1 MRRRTIV
8 IVIVLIIS
16 ILTACT
22 TAPVKTVVPG
32 MEQTLA
38 VRTMVALEGVSFFTT
53 STPTCTPIPPEFNN
67 AMNNSSDS
75 RAAAFTLPPTSSP
88 VPSLTPI
95 KVISNMLI
103 NEDGCANIAEFVR
116 DVTVEDF
123 SPFKPNELF
132 TKVWEVKNIGT
143 CIWTSNY
150 ALVFTLGDR
159 MSGVSPKYINQT
171 VKPGDTINLSIDLS
185 APREPDLYT
194 GNWML
199 QDEHGN
205 QFGTGAAAKD
215 FFWVSIMVG
224 STGFANIFG
233 IGGCGGGG

>member
-1 MRRRTIV
+1 MRRRTI
-8 IVIVLIIS
+8 IIAIVLIIS
-16 ILTACT
+16 ILAACT
-22 TAPVKTVVPG
+22 AAPAATVFPG

-38 VRTMVALEGVSFFTT
+38 VRTMVALQGVSFFA
-53 STPTCTPIPPEFNN
+53 TPTPSCTPIPSILINSP
-67 AMNNSSDS
+67 NNSSDS
-75 RAAAFTLPPTSSP
+75 RPAVFTLPPTSSP

-95 KVISNMLI
+95 KVVSNMLI

-116 DVTVEDF
+116 DVTVDDF

-143 CIWTSNY
+143 CIWTPNY
-150 ALVFTLGDR
+150 ALVFTYGDR
-159 MSGVSPKYINQT
+159 MSGISPKYLNQT

-185 APREPDLYT
+185 APRDPDIYT

-199 QDEHGN
+199 QDEHDN

-224 STGFANIFG
+224 SSGFANIFG

>member
-1 MRRRTIV
+1 MRRRTII
-8 IVIVLIIS
+8 IVIVLIVS
-16 ILTACT
+16 ILAACT
-22 TAPVKTVVPG
+22 AAPTATLVPG

-38 VRTMVALEGVSFFTT
+38 VRTMVALQGVTFFTT
-53 STPTCTPIPPEFNN
+53 PTPTSVPAPAVLINTTNN
-67 AMNNSSDS
+67 TSDS
-75 RAAAFTLPPTSSP
+75 RSAVFTLAPTSSP

-95 KVISNMLI
+95 KVISSMLQ
-103 NEDGCANIAEFVR
+103 NEDGCANIAEFIK
-116 DVTVEDF
+116 DVTVDDF

-150 ALVFTLGDR
+150 ALVFTFGDR
-159 MSGVSPKYINQT
+159 MNGISPKFLNET
-171 VKPGDTINLSIDLS
+171 VKPGETINLSIDLA
-185 APREPDLYT
+185 APGDPDIYQ

-199 QDEHGN
+199 QDEHEN

-224 STGFANIFG
+224 SSGFKNIFG
-233 IGGCGGGG
+233 LGGCGGGG

>member
-1 MRRRTIV
+1 MLRRTTI
-8 IVIVLIIS
+8 IVIVLIAFVLS
-16 ILTACT
+16 ACT
-22 TAPVKTVVPG
+22 AAPATTLVPG
-32 MEQTLA
+32 LEQTLA
-38 VRTMVALEGVSFFTT
+38 VRTMVALQGMTFFTT
-53 STPTCTPIPPEFNN
+53 PTPTANPIP
-67 AMNNSSDS
+67 ASLINSSDNS
-75 RAAAFTLPPTSSP
+75 PYTRPAAFTLAPTSSP
-88 VPSLTPI
+88 VPSLTPF
-95 KVISNMLI
+95 KVISNMLK
-103 NEDGCANIAEFVR
+103 NEDGCANIAEFVK

-143 CIWTSNY
+143 CIWSPNY
-150 ALVFTLGDR
+150 ALVFTFGDR
-159 MSGVSPKYINQT
+159 MSGISPKYINQT
-171 VKPGDTINLSIDLS
+171 VKPGETINLSIDLS
-185 APREPDLYT
+185 APRDSDVYT

-224 STGFANIFG
+224 SSGFANIFG